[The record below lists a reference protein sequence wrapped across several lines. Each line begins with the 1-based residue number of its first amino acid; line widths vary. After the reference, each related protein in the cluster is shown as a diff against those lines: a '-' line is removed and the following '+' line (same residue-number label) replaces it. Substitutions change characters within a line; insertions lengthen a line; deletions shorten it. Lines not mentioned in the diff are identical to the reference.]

1 MGKCNIIKHAIK
13 ITDPQPFKECYRRIP
28 PHLYEEVKAHLQE
41 MVEVGAIRKSF
52 SPWASAV
59 VLVRKKDGGL
69 RFCIDLRK
77 LNNRT
82 IKDGYSLPRIEE
94 TLDCL
99 HGAVWFSTLDLKSGY
114 WQVELEEEAKP
125 LTAFTVGPLGF
136 WECEHMPFGLTNAP
150 ATFQR
155 LMESCLGEL
164 HLNWCIIYLDDI
176 IVFSRTPEE
185 HIHRLRAVFEK
196 LKAAGLKLKPSK
208 CDFFKKEIK
217 YLGHVVSEQGVS
229 TDPDK
234 IKAVTEW
241 PQPTTVTEV
250 RSFLGFVSYYRR
262 FIPNFSKVAKPLNQL
277 LQNLEGSPSQKKKF
291 KVHWGPEQ
299 QEAFE
304 ALPRLCTE
312 SPVLAYA
319 DFKAP
324 FILHTDAIGEG
335 LGAVLYQVQEG
346 RQRVIA
352 YASRSLSKSEKNYP
366 VHKLEFL
373 ALKWAITDKFHE
385 YLYGSQ
391 FQVYTDNNPLT
402 YVLTT
407 AKLDA
412 TGHRWVA
419 ALSNYTFSIIYK
431 PGKGHKDA
439 DALSCIKWPEAM
451 ELDPQTVHAVCE
463 GVQAP
468 HGKVETLCQGA
479 HVVDA
484 LSKDRATPGMTSLEW
499 CHIQAQDPILSHII
513 RELHNKTIGRMK
525 IKVGMPS
532 EMKALI
538 RNRAQL
544 TLKHGVL
551 YKNKKVNARTKQL
564 LVIPQSHRQ
573 RAIEG
578 CHDHVG
584 HLGQDRVLDLL
595 RDRLYWPGM
604 HADVV
609 SYINSCPRCLR
620 RKSQQDKAP
629 LVNIETSQ
637 PLELIHLDYLKIQ
650 PSKGNIENV
659 LVITD
664 HFTRYAQA
672 FPSKTQTALTTAKL
686 LWNNF
691 ILHYG
696 FPDKIIS
703 DQERNFESE
712 LIGHLCQLAGVQ
724 KLRTSPYHPQTNGQC
739 ERFNGTLLNMLGTLT
754 PEQKKDWKSHVPALV
769 HAYNCTRN
777 TATGFSSYFLLFGR
791 EPRLPVDVE
800 FGLQRGGQK
809 GSPGESNY
817 ISQLKKRLQFAYRK
831 AKCMAQKQQARH
843 RGLYNLRCRGATL
856 SVGDLVL
863 VKQTA
868 WKGRHKIQD
877 RWEDREYQ
885 VEDQPT
891 PGIPVYTVK
900 SLSGGQTKVL
910 HRNLLLPLQG
920 RLRQEGE
927 TVAEGVT
934 DSEEEEEERAVTP
947 CVTRAPKSGPRNIS
961 KPQDDLTPVESE
973 ASSVADLSFHSLDGG
988 SNEENAYDSL
998 SSHTTASS
1006 STSADP
1012 QSTETKSPV
1021 PDSITESQFS
1031 AVMPYHEDS
1040 GHTSTE
1046 VFTEISNTKP
1056 HSSQQHSDSLNTLE
1070 TTQVSQAN
1078 ETPPPS
1084 PVPRR
1089 STRSTRGTPPV
1100 CFGRVITHGT
1110 RISNMFNSPVN
1121 RQTLFVTSMPTI
1133 LLN

>member
-1 MGKCNIIKHAIK
+1 M
-13 ITDPQPFKECYRRIP
+13 
-28 PHLYEEVKAHLQE
+28 
-41 MVEVGAIRKSF
+41 
-52 SPWASAV
+52 

-82 IKDGYSLPRIEE
+82 VKDGFSLPRIED

-136 WECEHMPFGLTNAP
+136 WQCECMPFGLTNAP

-277 LQNLEGSPSQKKKF
+277 LQNLEGTPSQKKKF

-304 ALPRLCTE
+304 ILQKLCTE

-324 FILHTDAIGEG
+324 FILHTDASGEG

-366 VHKLEFL
+366 VHKLEFF

-412 TGHRWVA
+412 TGHRCVA
-419 ALSNYTFSIIYK
+419 VLSNYTFSILYK

-439 DALSCIKWPEAM
+439 DALSRIRWPEAM
-451 ELDPQTVHAVCE
+451 ELDSLTVHALCE

-484 LSKDRATPGMTSLEW
+484 LSKDRATPSMTSLEW
-499 CHIQAQDPILSHII
+499 CHTQAQDPILSCI
-513 RELHNKTIGRMK
+513 RTGKSMQE
-525 IKVGMPS
+525 PS
-532 EMKALI
+532 
-538 RNRAQL
+538 
-544 TLKHGVL
+544 
-551 YKNKKVNARTKQL
+551 
-564 LVIPQSHRQ
+564 
-573 RAIEG
+573 
-578 CHDHVG
+578 
-584 HLGQDRVLDLL
+584 
-595 RDRLYWPGM
+595 
-604 HADVV
+604 
-609 SYINSCPRCLR
+609 NS
-620 RKSQQDKAP
+620 
-629 LVNIETSQ
+629 
-637 PLELIHLDYLKIQ
+637 
-650 PSKGNIENV
+650 
-659 LVITD
+659 
-664 HFTRYAQA
+664 
-672 FPSKTQTALTTAKL
+672 
-686 LWNNF
+686 W
-691 ILHYG
+691 
-696 FPDKIIS
+696 
-703 DQERNFESE
+703 
-712 LIGHLCQLAGVQ
+712 
-724 KLRTSPYHPQTNGQC
+724 
-739 ERFNGTLLNMLGTLT
+739 
-754 PEQKKDWKSHVPALV
+754 
-769 HAYNCTRN
+769 
-777 TATGFSSYFLLFGR
+777 
-791 EPRLPVDVE
+791 
-800 FGLQRGGQK
+800 
-809 GSPGESNY
+809 
-817 ISQLKKRLQFAYRK
+817 
-831 AKCMAQKQQARH
+831 
-843 RGLYNLRCRGATL
+843 
-856 SVGDLVL
+856 
-863 VKQTA
+863 
-868 WKGRHKIQD
+868 
-877 RWEDREYQ
+877 
-885 VEDQPT
+885 
-891 PGIPVYTVK
+891 
-900 SLSGGQTKVL
+900 
-910 HRNLLLPLQG
+910 
-920 RLRQEGE
+920 
-927 TVAEGVT
+927 
-934 DSEEEEEERAVTP
+934 
-947 CVTRAPKSGPRNIS
+947 
-961 KPQDDLTPVESE
+961 
-973 ASSVADLSFHSLDGG
+973 
-988 SNEENAYDSL
+988 
-998 SSHTTASS
+998 
-1006 STSADP
+1006 
-1012 QSTETKSPV
+1012 
-1021 PDSITESQFS
+1021 
-1031 AVMPYHEDS
+1031 
-1040 GHTSTE
+1040 
-1046 VFTEISNTKP
+1046 
-1056 HSSQQHSDSLNTLE
+1056 
-1070 TTQVSQAN
+1070 
-1078 ETPPPS
+1078 
-1084 PVPRR
+1084 
-1089 STRSTRGTPPV
+1089 
-1100 CFGRVITHGT
+1100 
-1110 RISNMFNSPVN
+1110 
-1121 RQTLFVTSMPTI
+1121 
-1133 LLN
+1133 